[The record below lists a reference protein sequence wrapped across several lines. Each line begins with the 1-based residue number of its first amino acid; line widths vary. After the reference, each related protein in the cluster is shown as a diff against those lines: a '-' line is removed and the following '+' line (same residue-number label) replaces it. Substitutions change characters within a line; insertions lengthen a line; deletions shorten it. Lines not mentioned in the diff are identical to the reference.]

1 MPRQVGVHEAVVG
14 VGLVLESGSAGRQH
28 TRSGRLRVVDEE
40 LEVHL
45 HPHLAIRPGGWPVVV
60 DLLEPDVTVR
70 PFYER
75 PVLVAFAT
83 PPVISA

>member
-1 MPRQVGVHEAVVG
+1 MPRRVGVHEAVVG
-14 VGLVLESGSAGRQH
+14 VGLMGESGSAGRQY
-28 TRSGRLRVVDEE
+28 TRSGGLQVIDEG

-45 HPHLAIRPGGWPVVV
+45 HPHLAIGPRGWPKVV

-70 PFYER
+70 PSTSAQCSL
-75 PVLVAFAT
+75 PFAT

>member
-1 MPRQVGVHEAVVG
+1 MPRRVGVHEAVVG
-14 VGLVLESGSAGRQH
+14 VGLMLESGSPGRQH
-28 TRSGRLRVVDEE
+28 TRSRRLQVVDEE

-45 HPHLAIRPGGWPVVV
+45 HPHLATRPGGWPVVV
-60 DLLEPDVTVR
+60 DLLESDVTVR

-75 PVLVAFAT
+75 PVLVAIRD